1 MKGKIAIFWR
11 PATAVVPHICKLARN
26 MRVVYPINNCLL
38 YIFIFMMSKSKCWFP
53 SWSFSFVMSYCDHI
67 QNSKGYFFIFSKK
80 EVNTLR
86 RQIVNNKAKKA
97 NLKTGVSR
105 KQSASNFPKKEHFSP
120 PDTHMYVC
128 LSKGKRY
135 LFFGKFGVLYFLETP
150 VSRFALSGRH
160 PGLIWWRLRHF
171 PNPCEFPNS
180 SRCIFKAT
188 IHRRKTVNCFRL
200 LEKNFFQ
207 KDAFIIW

>member
-11 PATAVVPHICKLARN
+11 PATAFVPHICKLARN
-26 MRVVYPINNCLL
+26 MRVVYPINKRLL
-38 YIFIFMMSKSKCWFP
+38 HIFIFMMSKSKCWFP
-53 SWSFSFVMSYCDHI
+53 SWSFSFVMSYCEHI
-67 QNSKGYFFIFSKK
+67 QNLKGYFFIFFIFSEK

-105 KQSASNFPKKEHFSP
+105 KQSASNFLKKEHFSP

-150 VSRFALSGRH
+150 VSRFALSGR
-160 PGLIWWRLRHF
+160 
-171 PNPCEFPNS
+171 
-180 SRCIFKAT
+180 
-188 IHRRKTVNCFRL
+188 
-200 LEKNFFQ
+200 
-207 KDAFIIW
+207 

>member
-1 MKGKIAIFWR
+1 MYLWKAKLQFFDDLRPRLFRIFVNW
-11 PATAVVPHICKLARN
+11 PEIWGLFTPL
-26 MRVVYPINNCLL
+26 INVC
-38 YIFIFMMSKSKCWFP
+38 YIFFFFMMSKSKCWFP
-53 SWSFSFVMSYCDHI
+53 SWSFSFVMSYCEHI
-67 QNSKGYFFIFSKK
+67 QNLKGYFFIFFIFSEK
-80 EVNTLR
+80 EANTLR

-150 VSRFALSGRH
+150 VSRFAVSGR
-160 PGLIWWRLRHF
+160 
-171 PNPCEFPNS
+171 
-180 SRCIFKAT
+180 
-188 IHRRKTVNCFRL
+188 
-200 LEKNFFQ
+200 
-207 KDAFIIW
+207 